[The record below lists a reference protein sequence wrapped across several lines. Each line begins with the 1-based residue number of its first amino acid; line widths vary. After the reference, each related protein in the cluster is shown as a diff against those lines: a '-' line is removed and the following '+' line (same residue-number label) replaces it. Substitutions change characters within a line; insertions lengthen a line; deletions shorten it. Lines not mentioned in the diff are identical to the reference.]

1 MSSGATL
8 AYFALYKDFVQA
20 QKQLSQDRGLRD
32 PVTES
37 LLDYEQMLSGW
48 DDAFTTRKQ
57 VVGASSSASL
67 SEPVNAV
74 ERRTYQQLARLGFR
88 FDDLVKYNDYHA
100 KEGPAG
106 EVLNKVTWNNPDQ
119 YFAMVERAY
128 RTFYLRRDFVS
139 DFKELV
145 AAGY

>member
-1 MSSGATL
+1 M
-8 AYFALYKDFVQA
+8 
-20 QKQLSQDRGLRD
+20 
-32 PVTES
+32 TES

-48 DDAFTTRKQ
+48 DDAFTTRKHIDA
-57 VVGASSSASL
+57 ASVAASL
-67 SEPVNAV
+67 SEPVDAV

-88 FDDLVKYNDYHA
+88 FEDLVKYNDYHA

-106 EVLNKVTWNNPDQ
+106 EVLNEVTWNKPDQ
-119 YFAMVERAY
+119 YFAMVEKAY

-139 DFKELV
+139 DFKQLV